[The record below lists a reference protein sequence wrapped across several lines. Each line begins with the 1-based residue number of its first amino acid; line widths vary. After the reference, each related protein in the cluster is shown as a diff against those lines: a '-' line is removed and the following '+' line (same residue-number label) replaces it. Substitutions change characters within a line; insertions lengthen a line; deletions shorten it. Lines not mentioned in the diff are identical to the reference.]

1 MVVSTN
7 ASQGYTLGRG
17 KVFFARFTDEVTATP
32 GPFRYVGNTSEF
44 NIGVE
49 EEVLDHYSSDGG
61 IRETDRTIELELN
74 RTITMTCD
82 NINVENL
89 ALFFYGTASKVTRT
103 AAGGEVENFIGAVPG
118 NVYQLGLTEQ
128 NRGGVRGVTDIRVS
142 SGATF
147 STMHTIDIDYTVD
160 NDRGMFA
167 IVVGGGITAA
177 TDIRVIYNIAAM
189 THDRIISGRSQITG
203 AMRYISNNPKGANRD
218 IIMPSVRI
226 SPNGE
231 YALKG
236 DEWNVIPFNCRDS
249 QADCRRSGVCPM
261 VFPRNNELTDS

>member
-1 MVVSTN
+1 MVVNTN

-17 KVFFARFTDEVTATP
+17 KVFFARFTDEDTATP
-32 GPFRYVGNTSEF
+32 GPFRYVGNTPEF

-61 IRETDRTIELELN
+61 IREKDRTIELELN

-82 NINVENL
+82 NINIENL

-103 AAGGEVENFIGAVPG
+103 AAGGQIENFTGVSPG
-118 NVYQLGLTEQ
+118 DVYQLGLTEQ
-128 NRGGVRGVTDIRVS
+128 NRGGIRGARVVS
-142 SGATF
+142 ITSGATF
-147 STMHTIDIDYTVD
+147 STVHTLDTDYTRD
-160 NDRGMFA
+160 TDRGMFA

-177 TDIRVIYNIAAM
+177 TDIRVTYAILGA

-236 DEWNVIPFNCRDS
+236 DEWNVIPFTVEILKPTVGEAVYVR
-249 QADCRRSGVCPM
+249 GVP
-261 VFPRNNELTDS
+261 S

>member
-7 ASQGYTLGRG
+7 AFQGYTLGRG
-17 KVFFARFTDEVTATP
+17 KVFFARFTDEDTATP
-32 GPFRYVGNTSEF
+32 GPFRYVGNTPEF

-61 IRETDRTIELELN
+61 IREKDDFIELELN

-82 NINVENL
+82 SINIDNL
-89 ALFFYGTASKVTRT
+89 ALFFYGTASRRLTPSASAQSET
-103 AAGGEVENFIGAVPG
+103 FTGAVPG

-128 NRGGVRGVTDIRVS
+128 DRVGIRGVTVTGVT
-142 SGATF
+142 SGMAANQVT
-147 STMHTIDIDYTVD
+147 HVVNADYTVD
-160 NDRGMFA
+160 DDRGMVA

-177 TDIRVIYNIAAM
+177 TDITVNYDVRQTVED
-189 THDRIISGRSQITG
+189 HIISGRSQITG
-203 AMRYISNNPKGANRD
+203 AMRYIGNNPEGVNRD
-218 IIMPSVRI
+218 ILLPSVRI

-236 DEWNVIPFNCRDS
+236 DEWNVIPFTVEILKPTVGEAVYVDGIP
-249 QADCRRSGVCPM
+249 A
-261 VFPRNNELTDS
+261 